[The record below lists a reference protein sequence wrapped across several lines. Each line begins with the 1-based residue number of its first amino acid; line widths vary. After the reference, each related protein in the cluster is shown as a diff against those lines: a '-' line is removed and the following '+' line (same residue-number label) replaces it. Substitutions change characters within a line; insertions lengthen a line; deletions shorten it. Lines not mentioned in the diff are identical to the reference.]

1 MLILAEMQP
10 PSELPGQAPE
20 PQHIE
25 PRPFEHGFSLRRDQV
40 TLTEVLSRASEAW
53 SKDLGTWVLAMLL
66 YWMLGIGIP
75 FGLNLVWGFISAFQD
90 SGADASLT
98 VKAVNVV
105 VQIALYLVQLVLSAV
120 FVLGVW
126 AMAIR
131 GLHREP
137 MSVAVLFSQLSKIWK
152 YVVQSLALFVG
163 MTLLILPILV
173 IVFLV
178 FVGPV
183 DLNTPMNEIMDD
195 AGMPLMV
202 AGLLLLPVY
211 AYVVSGLA
219 FMQTELAF
227 DDDAGPIEAITR
239 SWRIAEGKRWKII
252 GIGLVA
258 GFIFAGSA
266 MMCGIGLLFGAPFAT
281 LVMGALY
288 LGLRNGADVPAANTA
303 TTLGRKY

>member
-1 MLILAEMQP
+1 MLILAEMEQP
-10 PSELPGQAPE
+10 ERAPE

-25 PRPFEHGFSLRRDQV
+25 PKPTEHGFSLRRDEV

-66 YWMLGIGIP
+66 YWLLGMGIP

-90 SGADASLT
+90 SGADASLM

-105 VQIALYLVQLVLSAV
+105 VQIVLYLVQLVLSAV

-126 AMAIR
+126 AMALR
-131 GLHREP
+131 GLHRQP

-152 YVVQSLALFVG
+152 YIVQSLVLFVG
-163 MTLLILPILV
+163 ITLLILPILV
-173 IVFLV
+173 IIFLV

-183 DLNTPMNEIMDD
+183 DLNTPMSEIMDD
-195 AGMPLMV
+195 AGTPLMA

-252 GIGLVA
+252 GIGLIA

-281 LVMGALY
+281 LLMGALY
-288 LGLRNGADVPAANTA
+288 LGLRNGADVPDANTA